1 MPHRIVI
8 TPETRDQ
15 IDQLYR
21 YVATAAQDGEIAL
34 RFTDGLLDHIATLA
48 EFPQRG
54 TPREDIRPGL
64 RTIPW
69 KRRATIAYVV
79 EKHDV
84 VIVGVFYAGRNM
96 EGLLQE
102 E

>member
-1 MPHRIVI
+1 VPHRIVV
-8 TPETRDQ
+8 TPEARDH

-21 YVATAAQDGEIAL
+21 YVATAAQDADIAL
-34 RFTDGLLDHIATLA
+34 RFTGGLLDHLATLA

-79 EKHDV
+79 EELDKI
-84 VIVGVFYAGRNM
+84 IVGVFYAGRDM
-96 EGLLQE
+96 EGLLRE

>member
-1 MPHRIVI
+1 VSPRIIV
-8 TPETRDQ
+8 TPEARDQ

-21 YVATAAQDGEIAL
+21 YMATQDADTAL
-34 RFTDGLLDHIATLA
+34 RFSGRLLDHIATLA
-48 EFPQRG
+48 EFPQRS

-64 RTIPW
+64 RTVAW

-79 EKHDV
+79 EERDV
-84 VIVGVFYAGRNM
+84 VIVGVFYAGRDM
-96 EGLLQE
+96 DGLLRE

>member
-1 MPHRIVI
+1 MPHRIIV
-8 TPETRDQ
+8 TPEARDQ

-21 YVATAAQDGEIAL
+21 YIAIAAQDAGTAL
-34 RFTDGLLDHIATLA
+34 RFVDRLLDHIATLA
-48 EFPQRG
+48 EFPLRG

-79 EKHDV
+79 EQHDV
-84 VIVGVFYAGRNM
+84 VVVGVFYAGRDM
-96 EGLLQE
+96 EGFLRE

>member
-1 MPHRIVI
+1 MTHHIVFR
-8 TPETRDQ
+8 PEARDQ

-21 YVATAAQDGEIAL
+21 YVAVAAQDADTAL
-34 RFTDGLLDHIATLA
+34 RFTNRLPDHIATLA

-64 RTIPW
+64 RKVPW
-69 KRRATIAYVV
+69 KRRATIDYVV
-79 EKHDV
+79 EERDV
-84 VIVGVFYAGRNM
+84 VIVGVFYAGRDIKV
-96 EGLLQE
+96 LLKE